1 MQKREIKF
9 SNNVLTKKGRKTL
22 GYLFDYSI
30 TIVFLIAFY
39 VLVNFIGS
47 SLDSVKLIRTNVS
60 NSQQN
65 LYTFVEKT
73 GLGEINNKTG
83 KLKDDSTI
91 ADEFVKRTVYY
102 TLKEIEGKSNVE
114 ISYSSY
120 KDVEPITPESDHLY
134 TYYVNYKPNNL
145 DLYSTLDEENKVQI
159 GLNYYLNTILS
170 NEVNQYF
177 EETDYPYIKQDI
189 ADKIDNY
196 FRDDNYSIGKNA
208 YNTIYNA
215 YYKAMIKAI
224 DEVVKYNDS
233 YIKINSVFEESR
245 IELFN
250 IQVLEITIS
259 YFLAFGCSYIL
270 PIAIFK
276 YGRTFGFRVLKLV
289 FTRIDD
295 EKPRVSNVVVRG
307 IIQFVAQYFVI
318 DLFCLL
324 LFGVSG
330 VYIIMHQFVFGISI
344 FYISIFSGL
353 LTICSFILM
362 FINKQYNQ
370 TISEFLGKLICKDT
384 NEFIVVEEK
393 NKNGEDDNK

>member
-1 MQKREIKF
+1 MQKTGLKF
-9 SNNVLTKKGRKTL
+9 NNNVLTKKGKKTL

-39 VLVNFIGS
+39 VLINFIGS
-47 SLDSVKLIRTNVS
+47 SFAGVKTVRTNVS

-65 LYTFVEKT
+65 LYAFVEKT
-73 GLGEINNKTG
+73 GLGEINKNG

-91 ADEFVKRTVYY
+91 ADEFVKKTVYY
-102 TLKEIEGKSNVE
+102 TLKEIEGKSDVE

-120 KDVEPITPESDHLY
+120 KDIEPITPDTDHLY
-134 TYYVNYKPNNL
+134 TYYVTYKPKNL
-145 DLYSTLDEENKVQI
+145 DLYSTLKEEKKSQI
-159 GLNYYLNTILS
+159 GLDYYLDEILC
-170 NEVNQYF
+170 NNLNQYF
-177 EETDYPYIKQDI
+177 EETDYPHIKQDI

-196 FRDDNYSIGKNA
+196 FRDDNYSVGENA
-208 YNTIYNA
+208 YNIIYNS
-215 YYKAMIKAI
+215 YYKAMVKAI

-233 YIKINSVFEESR
+233 YIKINKVFEESR
-245 IELFN
+245 IKLFN
-250 IQVLEITIS
+250 IQVLEISIS
-259 YFLAFGCSYIL
+259 YLLAFGCSYIL
-270 PIAIFK
+270 PIVIFK

-289 FTRIDD
+289 FTRIDGN
-295 EKPRVSNVVVRG
+295 KPRALNVIIRG
-307 IIQFVAQYFVI
+307 IIQFISQYFVI

-330 VYIIMHQFVFGISI
+330 IYIVMHQFTYGISI
-344 FYISIFSGL
+344 FYMSIFSGL

-362 FINKQYNQ
+362 FINKQYSQ

-393 NKNGEDDNK
+393 NGKNGTNGK

>member
-1 MQKREIKF
+1 MQKTGLKF
-9 SNNVLTKKGRKTL
+9 NNNVLTKKGKKTL

-39 VLVNFIGS
+39 VLINFIGS
-47 SLDSVKLIRTNVS
+47 SFAGVKTVRTNVS

-65 LYTFVEKT
+65 LYAFVEKT
-73 GLGEINNKTG
+73 GLGEINKNG

-91 ADEFVKRTVYY
+91 ADEFVKKTVYY
-102 TLKEIEGKSNVE
+102 TLKEIEGKSDVE

-120 KDVEPITPESDHLY
+120 KDIEPITPDTDHLY
-134 TYYVNYKPNNL
+134 TYYVTYKPKNL
-145 DLYSTLDEENKVQI
+145 DLYSTLKEEKKSQI
-159 GLNYYLNTILS
+159 GLDYYLDEILC
-170 NEVNQYF
+170 NNLNQYF
-177 EETDYPYIKQDI
+177 EETDYPHIKQDI

-196 FRDDNYSIGKNA
+196 FRDDNYSVGENA
-208 YNTIYNA
+208 YNIIYNS
-215 YYKAMIKAI
+215 YYKAMVKAI

-233 YIKINSVFEESR
+233 YIKINKVFEESR
-245 IELFN
+245 VKLFN
-250 IQVLEITIS
+250 IQVLEILIS
-259 YFLAFGCSYIL
+259 YVLAFGCSYIL

-289 FTRIDD
+289 FTRIDGN
-295 EKPRVSNVVVRG
+295 KPRVSNVIIKG
-307 IIQFVAQYFVI
+307 IIQFISQYFVI

-330 VYIIMHQFVFGISI
+330 IYIIMHQFTYGISI
-344 FYISIFSGL
+344 FYMSIFSGL

-362 FINKQYNQ
+362 FINKQYSQ

-393 NKNGEDDNK
+393 NGKNGTNGK

>member
-1 MQKREIKF
+1 MGKTALKF
-9 SNNVLTKKGRKTL
+9 NNNVITKKGRKSL

-30 TIVFLIAFY
+30 TIVFVVTFY

-47 SLDSVKLIRTNVS
+47 SLEGVKTIRNNVS

-65 LYTFVEKT
+65 LYAFVEKT
-73 GLGEINNKTG
+73 GLGEINKNG

-91 ADEFVKRTVYY
+91 ADEFVKKTVYY
-102 TLKEIEGKSNVE
+102 TLKEIEGKTDVE

-120 KDVEPITPESDHLY
+120 KDVEPITPETDHLY
-134 TYYVNYKPNNL
+134 TYYVTYKPNNL
-145 DLYSTLDEENKVQI
+145 YLYSSLDDEKKLQT
-159 GLNYYLNTILS
+159 GLNYYLNEILNNNI
-170 NEVNQYF
+170 NEYF

-208 YNTIYNA
+208 YNIIYNA

-224 DEVVKYNDS
+224 DEVVTYNDS
-233 YIKINSVFEESR
+233 YIKINTVFEESR
-245 IELFN
+245 IALFN
-250 IQVLEITIS
+250 IQVLEISIS
-259 YFLAFGCSYIL
+259 YVLAFTCSYIL

-289 FTRIDD
+289 FTRIDG
-295 EKPRVSNVVVRG
+295 EKPRISNMVVRG
-307 IIQFVAQYFVI
+307 VIQLAAQYFVI

-330 VYIIMHQFVFGISI
+330 VYIIMHQFAFGISI
-344 FYISIFSGL
+344 FYVSIFSVL

-362 FINKQYNQ
+362 LINKQYSQ
-370 TISEFLGKLICKDT
+370 TISEFIGKLICKDT
-384 NEFIVVEEK
+384 SEFIVIEG
-393 NKNGEDDNK
+393 KNGNDKNNNK

>member
-1 MQKREIKF
+1 MQKTGLKF
-9 SNNVLTKKGRKTL
+9 NNNVLTRKGRKIL

-30 TIVFLIAFY
+30 SIVFLIAFY

-47 SLDSVKLIRTNVS
+47 SLDSVKTVRTNVS

-65 LYTFVEKT
+65 LYAFVEKT
-73 GLGEINNKTG
+73 GLGETNNNG

-91 ADEFVKRTVYY
+91 ADEFVKKTVYY
-102 TLKEIEGKSNVE
+102 TLKEIEGKSDVE

-120 KDVEPITPESDHLY
+120 KDVEPITPETDHLY
-134 TYYVNYKPNNL
+134 TYYVTYKPKNL
-145 DLYSTLDEENKVQI
+145 DLYSTLEEEKKSQV
-159 GLNYYLNTILS
+159 GLNYYLDDILG
-170 NEVNQYF
+170 NDLNQYF

-189 ADKIDNY
+189 ADRIDNY
-196 FRDDNYSIGKNA
+196 FRDDNYSVGKNA

-215 YYKAMIKAI
+215 YYKAMIRAV

-233 YIKINSVFEESR
+233 YIKINKVFEEFR
-245 IELFN
+245 IKLFN
-250 IQVLEITIS
+250 IQVLEISIS
-259 YFLAFGCSYIL
+259 YVLAFGCSYIL

-289 FTRIDD
+289 FTRIDGN
-295 EKPRVSNVVVRG
+295 KPRASNVIVRG
-307 IIQFVAQYFVI
+307 ITQFISQFFVI

-330 VYIIMHQFVFGISI
+330 VYIIMHQFAFGISI

-393 NKNGEDDNK
+393 NGNDGTNNK

>member
-1 MQKREIKF
+1 MQKTGLKF
-9 SNNVLTKKGRKTL
+9 NNNVLTRKGRKTL

-30 TIVFLIAFY
+30 SIVFLIAFY
-39 VLVNFIGS
+39 VLINFIGS
-47 SLDSVKLIRTNVS
+47 SLDSVKTVRTNVS

-65 LYTFVEKT
+65 LYAFVEKT
-73 GLGEINNKTG
+73 GLGETNNNG

-91 ADEFVKRTVYY
+91 ADEFVKKTVYY
-102 TLKEIEGKSNVE
+102 TLKEIEGKSDVE

-120 KDVEPITPESDHLY
+120 KDVEPITPETDHLY
-134 TYYVNYKPNNL
+134 TYYVTYKPKNL
-145 DLYSTLDEENKVQI
+145 DLYSTLEEEKKSQF
-159 GLNYYLNTILS
+159 GLNYYLDDILG
-170 NEVNQYF
+170 NDLNQYF

-189 ADKIDNY
+189 ANKIDNY

-233 YIKINSVFEESR
+233 YIEINKVFEESR
-245 IELFN
+245 VKLFN
-250 IQVLEITIS
+250 IQVLEILIS
-259 YFLAFGCSYIL
+259 YVLAFGCSYIL

-289 FTRIDD
+289 FTRIDGN
-295 EKPRVSNVVVRG
+295 KPRVSNVIVRG
-307 IIQFVAQYFVI
+307 IIQFISQYFVI

-330 VYIIMHQFVFGISI
+330 VYIIMHQFAFGISI

-384 NEFIVVEEK
+384 NEFVVVEEK
-393 NKNGEDDNK
+393 NGNDGTNEK

>member
-1 MQKREIKF
+1 MQKTGLKF
-9 SNNVLTKKGRKTL
+9 NNNVLTRKGRKTL

-30 TIVFLIAFY
+30 SIVFLIAFY
-39 VLVNFIGS
+39 VLINFIGS
-47 SLDSVKLIRTNVS
+47 SLDSVKTVRTNVS

-65 LYTFVEKT
+65 LYAFVEKT
-73 GLGEINNKTG
+73 GLGETNNNG

-91 ADEFVKRTVYY
+91 ADEFVKKTVYY
-102 TLKEIEGKSNVE
+102 TLKEIEGKSDVE

-120 KDVEPITPESDHLY
+120 KDVEPITPETDHLY
-134 TYYVNYKPNNL
+134 TYYVTYKPKNL
-145 DLYSTLDEENKVQI
+145 DLYSTLEEEKKSQF
-159 GLNYYLNTILS
+159 GLNYYLDDILG
-170 NEVNQYF
+170 NNLNQYF

-189 ADKIDNY
+189 ANKIDNY

-233 YIKINSVFEESR
+233 YIEINKVFEESR
-245 IELFN
+245 VKLFN
-250 IQVLEITIS
+250 IQVLEILIS
-259 YFLAFGCSYIL
+259 YVLAFGCSYIL

-289 FTRIDD
+289 FTRIDGN
-295 EKPRVSNVVVRG
+295 KPRVSNVIVRG
-307 IIQFVAQYFVI
+307 IIQFISQYFVI

-330 VYIIMHQFVFGISI
+330 VYIIMHQFAFGISI

-384 NEFIVVEEK
+384 NEFVVVEEK
-393 NKNGEDDNK
+393 NGNDGTNEK

>member
-1 MQKREIKF
+1 MQKTGLKF
-9 SNNVLTKKGRKTL
+9 NNNVLTRKGRKTL

-30 TIVFLIAFY
+30 SIVFLIAFY
-39 VLVNFIGS
+39 VLINFIGS
-47 SLDSVKLIRTNVS
+47 SLDSVKTVRTNVS

-65 LYTFVEKT
+65 LYAFVEKT
-73 GLGEINNKTG
+73 GLGETNNNG

-91 ADEFVKRTVYY
+91 ADEFVKKTVYY
-102 TLKEIEGKSNVE
+102 TLKEIEGKSDVE

-120 KDVEPITPESDHLY
+120 KDVEPITPETDHLY
-134 TYYVNYKPNNL
+134 TYYVTYKPKNL
-145 DLYSTLDEENKVQI
+145 DLYSTLEEEKKSQF
-159 GLNYYLNTILS
+159 GLNYYLDDILG
-170 NEVNQYF
+170 NNLNQYF

-189 ADKIDNY
+189 ANKIDNY

-233 YIKINSVFEESR
+233 YIEINKVFEESR
-245 IELFN
+245 VKLFN
-250 IQVLEITIS
+250 IQVLEILIS
-259 YFLAFGCSYIL
+259 YVLAFGCSYIL

-289 FTRIDD
+289 FTRIDGN
-295 EKPRVSNVVVRG
+295 KPRVSNVIVRG
-307 IIQFVAQYFVI
+307 IIQFISQYFVI

-330 VYIIMHQFVFGISI
+330 VYIIMHQFAFGISI

-384 NEFIVVEEK
+384 NEFVVVEEK
-393 NKNGEDDNK
+393 NGNDGTNKK

>member
-1 MQKREIKF
+1 MQKTGLKF
-9 SNNVLTKKGRKTL
+9 NNNVLTRKGRKTL

-30 TIVFLIAFY
+30 SIVFLIAFY
-39 VLVNFIGS
+39 VLINLIGS
-47 SLDSVKLIRTNVS
+47 SLDSVKTVRTNVS

-65 LYTFVEKT
+65 LYAFVEKT
-73 GLGEINNKTG
+73 GLGETNNNG

-91 ADEFVKRTVYY
+91 ADEFVKKTVYY
-102 TLKEIEGKSNVE
+102 TLKEIEGKSDVE

-120 KDVEPITPESDHLY
+120 KDVEPITPETDHLY
-134 TYYVNYKPNNL
+134 TYYVTYKPKNL
-145 DLYSTLDEENKVQI
+145 DLYSTLEEEKKSQF
-159 GLNYYLNTILS
+159 GLNYYLDDILG
-170 NEVNQYF
+170 NDLNQYF

-189 ADKIDNY
+189 ANKIDNY

-233 YIKINSVFEESR
+233 YIEINKVFEESR
-245 IELFN
+245 VKLFN
-250 IQVLEITIS
+250 IQVLEILIS
-259 YFLAFGCSYIL
+259 YVLAFGCSYIL

-289 FTRIDD
+289 FTRIDGN
-295 EKPRVSNVVVRG
+295 KPRVSNVIIKG
-307 IIQFVAQYFVI
+307 IIQFISQYFVI

-330 VYIIMHQFVFGISI
+330 VYIIMHQFAFGISI

-384 NEFIVVEEK
+384 NEFVVVEEK
-393 NKNGEDDNK
+393 NGNDGTNEK

>member
-1 MQKREIKF
+1 MQKTGLKF
-9 SNNVLTKKGRKTL
+9 NNNVLTKKGKKTL

-39 VLVNFIGS
+39 VLINFIGS
-47 SLDSVKLIRTNVS
+47 SFAGVKTVRTNVS

-65 LYTFVEKT
+65 LYAFVEKT
-73 GLGEINNKTG
+73 GLGEINKNG

-91 ADEFVKRTVYY
+91 ADEFVKKTVYY
-102 TLKEIEGKSNVE
+102 TLKEIEGKSDVE

-120 KDVEPITPESDHLY
+120 KDIEPITPDTDHLY
-134 TYYVNYKPNNL
+134 TYYVTYKPKNL
-145 DLYSTLDEENKVQI
+145 DLYSTLKEEKKSQI
-159 GLNYYLNTILS
+159 GLDYYLDEILC
-170 NEVNQYF
+170 NNLNQYF
-177 EETDYPYIKQDI
+177 EETDYPHIKQDI

-196 FRDDNYSIGKNA
+196 FRDDNYSVGENA
-208 YNTIYNA
+208 YNIIYNS
-215 YYKAMIKAI
+215 YYKAMVKAI

-233 YIKINSVFEESR
+233 YIKINKVFEESR
-245 IELFN
+245 IKLFN
-250 IQVLEITIS
+250 IQVLEISIS
-259 YFLAFGCSYIL
+259 YLLAFGCSYIL
-270 PIAIFK
+270 PIVIFK

-289 FTRIDD
+289 FTRIDGN
-295 EKPRVSNVVVRG
+295 KPRALNVIIRG
-307 IIQFVAQYFVI
+307 IIQFISQYFVI

-330 VYIIMHQFVFGISI
+330 IYIIMHQFTYGISI
-344 FYISIFSGL
+344 FYMSIFSGL

-362 FINKQYNQ
+362 FINKQYSQ

-393 NKNGEDDNK
+393 NGKNGTNGK

>member
-1 MQKREIKF
+1 MQKTGLKF
-9 SNNVLTKKGRKTL
+9 NNNVLTRKGRKTL

-30 TIVFLIAFY
+30 SIVFLIAFY
-39 VLVNFIGS
+39 VLINFIGS
-47 SLDSVKLIRTNVS
+47 SLDSVKTVRTNVS

-65 LYTFVEKT
+65 LYAFVEKT
-73 GLGEINNKTG
+73 GLGETNNNG

-91 ADEFVKRTVYY
+91 ADEFVKKTVYY
-102 TLKEIEGKSNVE
+102 TLKEIEGKSDVE

-120 KDVEPITPESDHLY
+120 KDVEPITPETDHLY
-134 TYYVNYKPNNL
+134 TYYVTYKPKNL
-145 DLYSTLDEENKVQI
+145 DLYSTLEEEKKSQV
-159 GLNYYLNTILS
+159 GLNYYLDDILG
-170 NEVNQYF
+170 NDLNQYF

-189 ADKIDNY
+189 ANKIDNY

-233 YIKINSVFEESR
+233 YIEINKVFEESR
-245 IELFN
+245 VKLFN
-250 IQVLEITIS
+250 IQVLEILIS
-259 YFLAFGCSYIL
+259 YVLAFGCSYIL

-289 FTRIDD
+289 FTRIDGN
-295 EKPRVSNVVVRG
+295 KPRVSNVIVRG
-307 IIQFVAQYFVI
+307 IIQFISQYFVI

-330 VYIIMHQFVFGISI
+330 VYIIMHQFAFGISI

-384 NEFIVVEEK
+384 NEFVVVEEK
-393 NKNGEDDNK
+393 NGNDGTNEK

>member
-1 MQKREIKF
+1 MQKTGLKF
-9 SNNVLTKKGRKTL
+9 NNNVLTRKGRKTL

-30 TIVFLIAFY
+30 SIVFLIAFY
-39 VLVNFIGS
+39 VLINFIGS
-47 SLDSVKLIRTNVS
+47 SLDSVKTVRTNVS

-65 LYTFVEKT
+65 LYAFVEKT
-73 GLGEINNKTG
+73 GLGETNNNG

-91 ADEFVKRTVYY
+91 ADEFVKKTVYY
-102 TLKEIEGKSNVE
+102 TLKEIEGKSDVE

-120 KDVEPITPESDHLY
+120 KDVEPITPETDHLY
-134 TYYVNYKPNNL
+134 TYYVTYKPKNL
-145 DLYSTLDEENKVQI
+145 DLYSTLEEEKKSQV
-159 GLNYYLNTILS
+159 GLNYYLDDILG
-170 NEVNQYF
+170 NDLNQYF

-189 ADKIDNY
+189 ANKIDNY

-233 YIKINSVFEESR
+233 YIEINKVFEESR
-245 IELFN
+245 VKLFN
-250 IQVLEITIS
+250 IQVLEILIS
-259 YFLAFGCSYIL
+259 YVLAFGCSYIL

-289 FTRIDD
+289 FTRIDGN
-295 EKPRVSNVVVRG
+295 KPRVSNVIIKG
-307 IIQFVAQYFVI
+307 IIQFISQYFVI

-330 VYIIMHQFVFGISI
+330 VYIIMHQFAFGISI

-384 NEFIVVEEK
+384 NEFVVVEEK
-393 NKNGEDDNK
+393 NGNDGTNEK

>member
-1 MQKREIKF
+1 MQKTGLKF
-9 SNNVLTKKGRKTL
+9 NNNVLTRKGRKTL

-30 TIVFLIAFY
+30 SIVFLIAFY
-39 VLVNFIGS
+39 VLINFIGS
-47 SLDSVKLIRTNVS
+47 SLDSVKTVRTNVS

-65 LYTFVEKT
+65 LYAFVEKT
-73 GLGEINNKTG
+73 GLGETNNNG

-91 ADEFVKRTVYY
+91 ADEFVKKTVYY
-102 TLKEIEGKSNVE
+102 TLKEIEGKSDVE

-120 KDVEPITPESDHLY
+120 KDVEPITPETDHLY
-134 TYYVNYKPNNL
+134 TYYVTYKPKNL
-145 DLYSTLDEENKVQI
+145 DLYSTLEEEKKSQV
-159 GLNYYLNTILS
+159 GLNYYLDDILG
-170 NEVNQYF
+170 NDLNQYF

-189 ADKIDNY
+189 ANKIDNY

-233 YIKINSVFEESR
+233 YIEINKVFEESR
-245 IELFN
+245 VKLFN
-250 IQVLEITIS
+250 IQVLEILIS
-259 YFLAFGCSYIL
+259 YVLAFGCSYIL

-289 FTRIDD
+289 FTRIDGN
-295 EKPRVSNVVVRG
+295 KPRVSNVIIKG
-307 IIQFVAQYFVI
+307 IIQFISQYFVI

-330 VYIIMHQFVFGISI
+330 VYIIMHQFAFGISI

-384 NEFIVVEEK
+384 NEFVVVEEK
-393 NKNGEDDNK
+393 NGNDGANEK